1 MAPNGVLTI
10 DAGATKA
17 LHCGKSLLPIGVTQI
32 KGTFERGDVVVVED
46 ADGHELALG
55 LSAYDSADAERIIG
69 HKTQDIQE
77 LLGYRGRD
85 EIIHRN
91 NLVLTRHA

>member
-1 MAPNGVLTI
+1 MVI
-10 DAGATKA
+10 DAGAVKA
-17 LHCGKSLLPIGVTQI
+17 LNSGKSLLPIGVTKIEGQ
-32 KGTFERGDVVVVED
+32 FDRGDVVVVYDQE
-46 ADGHELALG
+46 GHELACG
-55 LSAYDSADAERIIG
+55 LSAYDSAAAQLILG

-91 NLVLTRHA
+91 NLVLTKH